1 MSLSNRS
8 NKPFHDDI
16 ASVLQTVRSINIQEA
31 AEVDDSRTDDC
42 VLALKHIQSLLTDLR
57 YTRETLAIDNAL
69 DHCLASKDDG
79 GLGFSLDDSTTE
91 AMQEAMLFQVDIWL
105 EALNSEDR
113 TKHLP
118 KGLLNVPP
126 GRRPM
131 TLTEKILVH
140 HSIDPLAVEGP
151 VVGEILRISVD
162 WVVTSELAWAVIMPC
177 FGYIYP
183 IAH

>member
-1 MSLSNRS
+1 
-8 NKPFHDDI
+8 
-16 ASVLQTVRSINIQEA
+16 
-31 AEVDDSRTDDC
+31 VDDSCPDDC
-42 VLALKHIQSLLTDLR
+42 VLALNHIKSLLTDSG
-57 YTRETLAIDNAL
+57 YAREALAIDNAL

-79 GLGFSLDDSTTE
+79 GLGFSLNDTTTE
-91 AMQEAMLFQVDIWL
+91 TIQEAMLFQVDIWL

-113 TKHLP
+113 TRHLP

-151 VVGEILRISVD
+151 VVGEVLRISVD

-177 FGYIYP
+177 FGYICP
-183 IAH
+183 ITH

>member
-1 MSLSNRS
+1 MDLSNRS
-8 NKPFHDDI
+8 NKRFHDDI
-16 ASVLQTVRSINIQEA
+16 VSVLQTVRSVNIPEA
-31 AEVDDSRTDDC
+31 AKVDDSCPDDC
-42 VLALKHIQSLLTDLR
+42 VLALNHIKSLLTDSG
-57 YTRETLAIDNAL
+57 YAREALAIDNAL

-79 GLGFSLDDSTTE
+79 GLGFSLNDTTTE
-91 AMQEAMLFQVDIWL
+91 TIQEAMLFQVDIWL

-113 TKHLP
+113 TRHLP

-140 HSIDPLAVEGP
+140 HSIDPLAVGGP
-151 VVGEILRISVD
+151 VVGEVLRISVD

-177 FGYIYP
+177 FGYICP
-183 IAH
+183 ITH